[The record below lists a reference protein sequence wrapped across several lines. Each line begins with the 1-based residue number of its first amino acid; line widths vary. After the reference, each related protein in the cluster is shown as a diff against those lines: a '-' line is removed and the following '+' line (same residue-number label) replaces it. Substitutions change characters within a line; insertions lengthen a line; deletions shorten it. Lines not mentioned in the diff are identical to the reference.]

1 MFQQKLS
8 TKKLFTKFIRKT
20 KRKRVI
26 KSSEKKKKK
35 TIKQTKKPPN
45 KQTNKA
51 KQMEGNIFNICF
63 EIITKSL
70 IKL

>member
-8 TKKLFTKFIRKT
+8 TKKLFTKFIRKN

-26 KSSEKKKKK
+26 KSSEKKK

-70 IKL
+70 IEL

>member
-35 TIKQTKKPPN
+35 Q
-45 KQTNKA
+45 
-51 KQMEGNIFNICF
+51 
-63 EIITKSL
+63 
-70 IKL
+70 

>member
-26 KSSEKKKKK
+26 KSSEKKKK

-70 IKL
+70 IEL